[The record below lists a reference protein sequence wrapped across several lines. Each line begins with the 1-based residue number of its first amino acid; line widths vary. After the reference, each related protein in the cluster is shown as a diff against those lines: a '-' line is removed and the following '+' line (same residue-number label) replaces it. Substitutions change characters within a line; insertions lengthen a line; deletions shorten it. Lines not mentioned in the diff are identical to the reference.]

1 MFSFYRLRSFFM
13 ILITYRRLLMDM
25 TARDLRNRY
34 AGSYVGLFWTILV
47 PLLSSVVYVAVFSV
61 LMRGSL
67 QGEYAHLNFTVFYF
81 TGFTPWFLFS
91 EVLIRNLGIIREN
104 ANIVTKVFFPN
115 SILPLSVFLSSL
127 VAHTVLILFCIALIY
142 IYGFS
147 FSHRFYFLPVYLIFL
162 FLITMGL
169 SFFFA
174 AISVF
179 IKDLSEIIPIFLN
192 LLFFSTP
199 ILYPYHL
206 FNEAPKWAQ
215 YLLTANPFYHIA
227 EGYRISLINLDVRT
241 NIYGIIILSAYS
253 IFFIL
258 LGIYTFAKLK
268 PSFADVL

>member
-1 MFSFYRLRSFFM
+1 MFSFKRLLSFFQ
-13 ILITYRRLLMDM
+13 IIINYRRLLMDM
-25 TARDLRNRY
+25 ALRDLKNRY
-34 AGSYVGLFWTILV
+34 AGSYVGIFWTIMV
-47 PLLSSVVYVAVFSV
+47 PLLSSIVYVGVFSF
-61 LMRGSL
+61 LMRGGLS
-67 QGEYAHLNFTVFYF
+67 GEYAHLNFTVFYF

-104 ANIVTKVFFPN
+104 TNIVTKVSFPN
-115 SILPLSVFLSSL
+115 SILPLSVFLSSM
-127 VAHTVLILFCIALIY
+127 VAHAVLILFCIALIL

-147 FSHRFYFLPVYLIFL
+147 FSHRFYLLPVYLIFL
-162 FLITMGL
+162 FFITMGL

-174 AISVF
+174 TISVF

-227 EGYRISLINLDVRT
+227 EGYRISLIHINV
-241 NIYGIIILSAYS
+241 GINVNGIVVLSAYS
-253 IFFIL
+253 IFFVP